1 MHSFSAKIFIIGIN
15 PYVLL
20 PAALLKTIFV
30 EAGKDKG
37 PITVK
42 GTIDG
47 HSFIQTLVKYS
58 GKWRLYLNEPM
69 RRACGKDVGDKA
81 TFELSYDDM
90 ERVTLMHP
98 ALEAALKQDKKATA
112 IYNQLSPSLQKE
124 IKRYINN
131 LKTQASVDKN
141 VIRAIDFLHGK
152 ERFVG
157 RDHPL
162 TK

>member
-1 MHSFSAKIFIIGIN
+1 MMNSFSAKIFIIGIN

-20 PAALLKTIFV
+20 PAAVLKTIFT
-30 EAGKDKG
+30 ASGKDKG
-37 PITVK
+37 PISVK

-69 RRACGKDVGDKA
+69 RRACGKDVGDTA
-81 TFELSYDDM
+81 VFHLEFDGE
-90 ERVTLMHP
+90 ERITAMHP
-98 ALEAALKQDKKATA
+98 ALEKALKKNKKAKA
-112 IYNQLSPSLQKE
+112 IFDQLPPSRQKE

-141 VIRAIDFLHGK
+141 ITRAIDFLHGK
-152 ERFVG
+152 ERFIG
-157 RDHPL
+157 RDQPL
-162 TK
+162 

>member
-20 PAALLKTIFV
+20 PAAILKAIFL

-47 HSFIQTLVKYS
+47 HAFIQTLVKYS
-58 GKWRLYLNEPM
+58 DKWRLYLNEPM

-81 TFELSYDDM
+81 TFELSYDGI
-90 ERVTLMHP
+90 ERITLMHP
-98 ALEAALKQDKKATA
+98 ALEAALKKDKKATA
-112 IYNQLSPSLQKE
+112 IFKQLPPFMQKE

-131 LKTQASVDKN
+131 LKTPTSVDKN
-141 VIRAIDFLHGK
+141 VIRAINFLHGK
-152 ERFVG
+152 ERFIG
-157 RDHPL
+157 RDHPF
-162 TK
+162 

>member
-20 PAALLKTIFV
+20 PAAILKTIFL

-47 HSFIQTLVKYS
+47 HAFIQTLVKYS

-69 RRACGKDVGDKA
+69 RRACSKDVGDKA
-81 TFELSYDDM
+81 IFELSYDGI
-90 ERVTLMHP
+90 ERVTSMHP
-98 ALEAALKQDKKATA
+98 ALEVALKKNKKAKA
-112 IYNQLSPSLQKE
+112 MFDQLPPSRQKE

-131 LKTQASVDKN
+131 LKTPASVDKN
-141 VIRAIDFLHGK
+141 VVRAINFLHDK
-152 ERFVG
+152 ERFIG

-162 TK
+162 